1 MTETHT
7 IPIPPAPPPAA
18 DGAAPAEPA
27 APPLRPPAWTGPVR
41 ALLPLVLGVAV
52 AVLLNEV
59 LSPLLGGF
67 ASLLAFAGIN
77 IVLAVSLNVV
87 NGYAGQFSIGH
98 AGFMS
103 VGGYLGAALIYYAT
117 YKIWGD
123 FDFHGG
129 WLSYD
134 GPARGTPTLPLGP
147 GELLFLGGCVAGG
160 LVAAAA
166 GWLVGLPS
174 LRLKGDYLAI
184 VTLGFGEIVRVVLQ
198 GTDPQIGPYA
208 LSAAETAA
216 IEGTSL
222 PGLLGHL
229 GGAKSMSGLPTY
241 ATTFWVFVWV
251 AVTLTVAVRL
261 KYSAYG
267 RALLSIREDEVAARS
282 VGVDVTKYN
291 VRAFMLSA
299 FFAGVAGV
307 LTASNVGQIKA
318 GDLGF
323 QRSFEV
329 VIMVVLGGLGSVSG
343 AVVAAVLLTVLP
355 EVLRAPPSLLPWAL
369 PVVVVVAAVVA
380 VRARRK
386 VRGLLIL
393 LAVCAAYELVRAGAA
408 WLKIDLAQ
416 FRMVFYALALIGLM
430 ILRPQG
436 LLGVHELWEV
446 WPLDRLRWD
455 RGPLGKMPWMRR
467 GWLLLTTGRATVAGP
482 PASAGALLAIAPA
495 EAGGPAVAGEGRP

>member
-1 MTETHT
+1 MTETST
-7 IPIPPAPPPAA
+7 IPAAAPPSATALGDPALAAPPPLAR
-18 DGAAPAEPA
+18 
-27 APPLRPPAWTGPVR
+27 PPLWTAPVR

-59 LSPLLGGF
+59 LAPALGGF

-103 VGGYLGAALIYYAT
+103 LGGYLGAALIYYAT

-134 GPARGTPTLPLGP
+134 GPARGTPTLPIGS
-147 GELLFLGGCVAGG
+147 GEWLFLGGCVFGG

-198 GTDPQIGPYA
+198 GTDAQIGPYA
-208 LSAAETAA
+208 LSTAETAKLDD
-216 IEGTSL
+216 TWL
-222 PGLLGHL
+222 PALLGKL

-323 QRSFEV
+323 QRSFEII
-329 VIMVVLGGLGSVSG
+329 IMVVLGGLGSVSG

-355 EVLRAPPSLLPWAL
+355 EVLRAPPSLFPWCL
-369 PVVVVVAAVVA
+369 VVVAVVA
-380 VRARRK
+380 VVVALRARRK

-393 LAVCAAYELVRAGAA
+393 AGACAAYELVRAGAA

-416 FRMVFYALALIGLM
+416 FRMVFYALALVGLM

-446 WPLDRLRWD
+446 WPLDKLRWD
-455 RGPLGKMPWMRR
+455 RAPLSGVPWLRR
-467 GWLLLTTGRATVAGP
+467 GWLFLSTGRPTAPGDAEGRGFAVVAP
-482 PASAGALLAIAPA
+482 TA
-495 EAGGPAVAGEGRP
+495 AGEGRP